1 MGRESLSG
9 GGKPPHPP
17 LSSFSVECSP
27 RCFERARLSRPRR
40 PGGGPREGSGRRP
53 PWRRPPAPSRGLPA
67 RGKSTNNSSFA
78 AKTRTQ
84 ISEALQDPIFGVA
97 EETNTERRYEVLD
110 DKKKKRGRL
119 LHESMAVDSWHP
131 SVSLMCDCTHPTLAA
146 WFSLSACKGPFMAS
160 SCVPV
165 LNEDGL
171 EGSLRVG
178 NLKGP

>member
-1 MGRESLSG
+1 MAT
-9 GGKPPHPP
+9 PPRAISWASRAAKAPTTARSQRKNTHR
-17 LSSFSVECSP
+17 SV
-27 RCFERARLSRPRR
+27 LSR
-40 PGGGPREGSGRRP
+40 
-53 PWRRPPAPSRGLPA
+53 
-67 RGKSTNNSSFA
+67 
-78 AKTRTQ
+78 
-84 ISEALQDPIFGVA
+84 ALQDQIFGVA
-97 EETNTERRYEVLD
+97 EETNTERRDEVLD
-110 DKKKKRGRL
+110 DKKKRGRL

>member
-1 MGRESLSG
+1 MLDFRGRADLEEGREKDQDAG
-9 GGKPPHPP
+9 RHGDA
-17 LSSFSVECSP
+17 SP
-27 RCFERARLSRPRR
+27 RHLEGFPR
-40 PGGGPREGSGRRP
+40 
-53 PWRRPPAPSRGLPA
+53 
-67 RGKSTNNSSFA
+67 A
-78 AKTRTQ
+78 AKAPTTARSQ
-84 ISEALQDPIFGVA
+84 RK
-97 EETNTERRYEVLD
+97 NTHRSVKPSKIRSLGWQRKPTLREDMKFLMT
-110 DKKKKRGRL
+110 KKKRGRL

>member
-1 MGRESLSG
+1 MLGFRGRADLEEGREKDQDAG
-9 GGKPPHPP
+9 RHGDAPPRH
-17 LSSFSVECSP
+17 LEGFP
-27 RCFERARLSRPRR
+27 R
-40 PGGGPREGSGRRP
+40 
-53 PWRRPPAPSRGLPA
+53 
-67 RGKSTNNSSFA
+67 A
-78 AKTRTQ
+78 AKAPTTARSQQKHAQ

-110 DKKKKRGRL
+110 DKKKKGRL

>member
-1 MGRESLSG
+1 MTS
-9 GGKPPHPP
+9 PPRP

-53 PWRRPPAPSRGLPA
+53 PWRRPPRHLEGFPR
-67 RGKSTNNSSFA
+67 A
-78 AKTRTQ
+78 AKAPTTARSQQKHAQ

-110 DKKKKRGRL
+110 DKKKRGRL

>member
-1 MGRESLSG
+1 MAT
-9 GGKPPHPP
+9 PPRAI
-17 LSSFSVECSP
+17 SRAS
-27 RCFERARLSRPRR
+27 RARQKHQQQLVRSKNTHRSVKPSKIRSLGWQR
-40 PGGGPREGSGRRP
+40 KPTLREDMMF
-53 PWRRPPAPSRGLPA
+53 LM
-67 RGKSTNNSSFA
+67 T
-78 AKTRTQ
+78 
-84 ISEALQDPIFGVA
+84 
-97 EETNTERRYEVLD
+97 
-110 DKKKKRGRL
+110 KKKRGRL